1 MTSPTLVDPP
11 SQAPYSQIQLLTF
24 PTWQAQFI
32 FMSSLRP
39 RATHTHQLLVEIL
52 DTLFKLFI
60 LGLICLP
67 QFLEDL
73 PKQRGQK
80 EH

>member
-1 MTSPTLVDPP
+1 
-11 SQAPYSQIQLLTF
+11 
-24 PTWQAQFI
+24 
-32 FMSSLRP
+32 MSSLRP